1 MEAFK
6 KTSQVFREV
15 TYALT
20 GYQIDGLA
28 NGANQ
33 FRLTPTYAESGND
46 YLLFQ
51 RDDSGEMHLLATPF
65 SDQLT
70 DLMDLHLRQQN
81 SIPVFLAALLMD
93 LFSR

>member
-15 TYALT
+15 TCNLT

-28 NGANQ
+28 NSNQ
-33 FRLTPTYAESGND
+33 FRLTPIYAESTDD

-51 RDDSGEMHLLATPF
+51 RDESGEMHLLATPF
-65 SDQLT
+65 SAQLT